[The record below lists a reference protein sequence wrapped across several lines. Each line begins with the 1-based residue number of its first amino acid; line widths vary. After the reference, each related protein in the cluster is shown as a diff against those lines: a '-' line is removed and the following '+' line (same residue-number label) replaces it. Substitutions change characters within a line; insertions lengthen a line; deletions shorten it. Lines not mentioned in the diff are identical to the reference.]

1 MIWFLLALLGYAC
14 LRLHD
19 RYPPLVNLLIS
30 LCGNAGRYHG
40 LIMLLIGLSL
50 FGIAFFYNIPRSVLL
65 WDHYPWL
72 YSVANVAIFVACFF
86 TVSIW
91 HPTNLR
97 VWVASPFA
105 GALFIWALAHLLVNG
120 DSTSLLMFSV
130 FALVSFMEW
139 LTPRDRVYAKSVAIS
154 NDVAVGVLSLAFYA
168 LLLWGHEYYSG
179 VVVLW

>member
-1 MIWFLLALLGYAC
+1 MIWFLLALFGFAC

-19 RYPPLVNLLIS
+19 RYPPLVGLLTR
-30 LCGNAGRYHG
+30 LCGNADRYHG
-40 LIMLLIGLSL
+40 LIFLLTGLSL

-72 YSVANVAIFVACFF
+72 YPVTNVAIFLACVC

-97 VWVASPFA
+97 VWVTNPFA
-105 GALFIWALAHLLVNG
+105 CAMFIWALTHLLVNG
-120 DSTSLLMFSV
+120 DSTSLSMFSV
-130 FALVSFMEW
+130 FALVAFLEW
-139 LTPRDRVYAKSVAIS
+139 FTPRDRVYGESVAIA

-168 LLLWGHEYYSG
+168 VLLWGHEYYSG